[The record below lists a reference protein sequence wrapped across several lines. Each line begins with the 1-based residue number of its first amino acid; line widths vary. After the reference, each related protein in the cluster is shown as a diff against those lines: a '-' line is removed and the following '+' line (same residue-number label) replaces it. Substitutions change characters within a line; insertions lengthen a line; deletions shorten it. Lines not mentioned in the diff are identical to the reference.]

1 MADMQI
7 EQLVKYMT
15 KVCKPH
21 PWHGISPTPKNN
33 HDFSLVQAFVEIVP
47 SDTVKY
53 EIDKKSGYLM
63 IDRPHK
69 LSNMMP
75 CLYGFI
81 PQTYCDENVAMKSR
95 EKTGDQKIVGD
106 GDPLD
111 ICILTERNIAH
122 GDFLVHAKVIGGFRM
137 LDDGEADDKIIAV
150 LKDDHLYS
158 NYNDV
163 GELPE
168 AVLTRL
174 RHYFLTYKEV
184 PYSKG
189 KSKVEITHT
198 YGKEEAIEVCQLASK
213 DYDIKFG
220 YQNTLKPL

>member
-1 MADMQI
+1 MADIQI
-7 EQLVKYMT
+7 EQLVQYMT

-21 PWHGISPTPKNN
+21 PWHGLSSTPKNGS
-33 HDFSLVQAFVEIVP
+33 DFSLVQAFVEIVP

-53 EIDKKSGYLM
+53 EIDKNSGYLM

-81 PQTYCDENVAMKSR
+81 PQTYCDENVAKMSR
-95 EKTGDQKIVGD
+95 EKTGDQSIKGD

-111 ICILTERNIAH
+111 ICILTERNIVH
-122 GDFLVHAKVIGGFRM
+122 GDILVQAKVIGGFRM

-150 LKDDHLYS
+150 LKDDHMYS
-158 NYNDV
+158 SYNDV
-163 GELPE
+163 SELPDP
-168 AVLTRL
+168 VLTRL

-198 YGKEEAIEVCQLASK
+198 YGKDEAKEVCRLAKK
-213 DYDIKFG
+213 DYDVKFG
-220 YQNTLKPL
+220 YQNILKPL